1 MADEIGGYFA
11 RLRLIVAQEDFNTG
25 VRSLTMLEME
35 MKQTSD
41 RTKVATNNWKD
52 FVVGLAA
59 AVYLIKQAAGALK
72 EMYAAYIPVAALTV
86 NTGFEWGQSSVDVQH
101 VQNFAK
107 ARGIDDKQ
115 LVDALTKQHRIM
127 DLVSQGKLDESQVMN
142 YHFLG
147 LDWRQEKDKSPT
159 DLLKDLLKG
168 YMNHPTPATAQN
180 LQDVLGA
187 GAVTAAQNMLTS
199 GLTFDQA
206 WQRAIAGTFT
216 DNGSNKDAQGGFN
229 AVDEFKMI
237 TDSIKTLGMSDFMAQ
252 ITPLIKQLNQF
263 LIDNKDLIKATLK
276 DLTAILGDILK
287 IIGTILGLVFKLVL
301 AMEKGKI
308 QGAAA
313 TEEHNIEQKIKIA
326 SGARTDDSIANDIL
340 FPTTPESV
348 NRAGN
353 SGAINSVDLRNYM
366 LDKLITTGVVFDTD
380 KSSEADKVRQLYES
394 KKDAIFNFYIDHKG
408 GEKDFIDKLE
418 ENINEARDRL
428 VTSAGG

>member
-86 NTGFEWGQSSVDVQH
+86 NTGFEWGQSSTDVQY

-107 ARGIDDKQ
+107 GRGIDDKQ

-276 DLTAILGDILK
+276 DLTAILGDILR

-313 TEEHNIEQKIKIA
+313 TEEYNIEQKIKIA